1 MPEEVITEMGAALE
15 NKADNVRRNGWNGV
29 EDAKSA
35 AGDVALGNAPEFI
48 GPATIGLAGLV
59 RPLTSRDLGL
69 ASSIYVKGELAVDDT
84 GVATVRVDM
93 LAGDVDNPF
102 AIVKSLSNV
111 VRQEGA
117 NVLRIEATVVNPRLY
132 NILINRYDMVTVGGY
147 DYIVIPLR

>member
-1 MPEEVITEMGAALE
+1 
-15 NKADNVRRNGWNGV
+15 
-29 EDAKSA
+29 
-35 AGDVALGNAPEFI
+35 
-48 GPATIGLAGLV
+48 
-59 RPLTSRDLGL
+59 
-69 ASSIYVKGELAVDDT
+69 
-84 GVATVRVDM
+84 M